1 MSVPWARG
9 RRALV
14 LDVCHTRQWVECIG
28 VDTDDGEP
36 AWEASGLDEC
46 GDVIPDRW
54 LGTLCPT
61 ELLPDQCPKCYATG
75 NGEHAPGCMV
85 AANLAR
91 GVPAFFAPWVMETA
105 PEGRWFERDGQY
117 HDIILHVA
125 GADGALSPI
134 GWDGHHGVWFLGQ
147 HAPRPGSGPLP
158 YSWGFV
164 ALGPLGPTLSPWEHP

>member
-1 MSVPWARG
+1 MSEVPWARG

-14 LDVCHTRQWVECIG
+14 LDVCHTRQWVECVG

-61 ELLPDQCPKCYATG
+61 ALLPDQCPRCYATG

-91 GVPAFFAPWVMETA
+91 GVSAFFAPWAMWTHPAPGCEYVQLHLVVGDGMVSETVIIMKWMTT
-105 PEGRWFERDGQY
+105 GRDVF
-117 HDIILHVA
+117 
-125 GADGALSPI
+125 
-134 GWDGHHGVWFLGQ
+134 
-147 HAPRPGSGPLP
+147 
-158 YSWGFV
+158 FV
-164 ALGPLGPTLSPWEHP
+164 ALGPNGPTLAPWGL